1 MAEDGLTAEIKEMV
15 HADKKGEHEYSLPA
29 RILRWFI
36 IRLFK
41 IVEGIIRLFG
51 AIYYGIKTAAVLLF
65 RFFVWPYPIF
75 FRRHK

>member
-1 MAEDGLTAEIKEMV
+1 MAETKGTTVNKEVAAETKP
-15 HADKKGEHEYSLPA
+15 GEQEYSIPV

-36 IRLFK
+36 ISFFK

-51 AIYYGIKTAAVLLF
+51 MIYYGIKTMAVLLF